1 MKQTVKLQP
10 FVGRWDFLWRL
21 DADFGVPLSRRK
33 NNHLIQKLVNS
44 CDEVL
49 AVPGLVGHV
58 TEELEGRADESG
70 SLAQA
75 DRNQEVGL

>member
-1 MKQTVKLQP
+1 MKQTVKFQP
-10 FVGRWDFLWRL
+10 FVGRRDFLWRL
-21 DADFGVPLSRRK
+21 DADFGVPLSWWK

-70 SLAQA
+70 SVTHA
-75 DRNQEVGL
+75 DWRQEVGL